1 MIVEICNLSE
11 KEIKFMQEE
20 QERRFRLYEY
30 YGLKTGVIYDPPY
43 GEGNIFETQEEI
55 DKREARQLIL
65 GNKEL
70 PKDLAERLLGY
81 KEKRE
86 K

>member
-1 MIVEICNLSE
+1 MQLKR
-11 KEIKFMQEE
+11 KEIKRIQEE
-20 QERRFRLYEY
+20 QERRFSLYEY
-30 YGLKTGVIYDPPY
+30 YGIETGVIYDTPY

-55 DKREARQLIL
+55 DKREVRTLIIS
-65 GNKEL
+65 NEEL